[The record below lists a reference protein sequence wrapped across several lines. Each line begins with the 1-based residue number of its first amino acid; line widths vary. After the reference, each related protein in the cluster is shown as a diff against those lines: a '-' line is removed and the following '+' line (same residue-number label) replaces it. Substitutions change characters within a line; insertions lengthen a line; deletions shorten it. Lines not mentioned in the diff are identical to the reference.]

1 MNNMI
6 NSIYNIPGV
15 KGLDTIIKYPKLTRE
30 VISKGIRRR
39 LFGESS
45 ITNSLI
51 KKPRIDLLFLFANS
65 ICNAGCVMCD
75 VAKDPNASFAKNL
88 QGALRDM
95 KQPLLK
101 KILNDPLI
109 KGRKVPI
116 VFGMT
121 EPLLNKELPQLL
133 KMCKQE
139 DRKLRI
145 ITNAYF
151 LEKRAEEVAQYL
163 DSIQISIDGPKEIHD
178 EIRGKRFYQRA
189 IEGMKKIA
197 AVNENINIDV
207 NVTVFNINQHVLVD
221 LAEQLDLIG
230 VKINLKIQLMDFV
243 SNQMAEKHN
252 LQFPKIP
259 QTGASLGGGN
269 DLLDIDTN
277 NLSKD
282 LRRLRGMNFKNI
294 KKLVLKPDLFEDNDL
309 KKYYNPKGNPIRGAD
324 KCYAPFFEMTIDTS
338 GKAFWHMRCYSDYIL
353 GDINEEN
360 LEQIFYGPK
369 ATYFR
374 KTFSENNYFLPAC
387 SRCCGSMPSITIEK

>member
-1 MNNMI
+1 MI

-75 VAKDPNASFAKNL
+75 VAKDPNAAFAKNL

-163 DSIQISIDGPKEIHD
+163 DSIQISIDGPQEIHD

-197 AVNENINIDV
+197 AINENIDIDV
-207 NVTVFNINQHVLVD
+207 NLTVFNINQNVLVVF
-221 LAEQLDLIG
+221 AEQLDQIG

-243 SNQMAEKHN
+243 SDQMAERHN
-252 LQFPKIP
+252 LQFPQIP

-282 LRRLRGMNFKNI
+282 LKRLRVMSFKNI
-294 KKLVLKPDLFEDNDL
+294 KKIVFKPDLFKDNDL
-309 KKYYNPKGNPIRGAD
+309 KEYFNHEGVVIPGLD
-324 KCYAPFFEMTIDTS
+324 KCMAPFHEISIDTS
-338 GKAFWHMRCYSDYIL
+338 GNSFWHTRCYSDYSL
-353 GDINEEN
+353 GNINDQN
-360 LEQIFYGPK
+360 LKQIFYGEK
-369 ATYFR
+369 ANYFR
-374 KTFSENNYFLPAC
+374 EEFKNNNYFLPAC
-387 SRCCGSMPSITIEK
+387 SRCCGGMPSKVIEK